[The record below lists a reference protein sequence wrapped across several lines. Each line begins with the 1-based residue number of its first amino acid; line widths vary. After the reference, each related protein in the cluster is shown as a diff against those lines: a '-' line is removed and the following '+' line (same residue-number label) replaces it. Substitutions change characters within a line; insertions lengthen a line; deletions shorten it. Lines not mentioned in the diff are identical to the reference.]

1 MALTF
6 LEPHF
11 THAFAIL
18 SLSPPILEV
27 DLQESELQW
36 DFLPTL
42 LAV

>member
-18 SLSPPILEV
+18 SLSPILEV